1 MGPLHLHPH
10 TQPQPSEKER
20 KKKGRTLLA
29 SRGTALC
36 SGARTLISK
45 TDNRHPLRC
54 LGASDTQKCWKKKG
68 GHGKLSRVKNTRE
81 RERQRERDRDR
92 ERQRQRGREGDETDD
107 DDRQTETERD
117 RDRDREEGKVMR
129 ERKLLVYQYYLSIRI
144 FSLEDW

>member
-1 MGPLHLHPH
+1 MGPLHLHPD
-10 TQPQPSEKER
+10 TQPHPSDKER

-68 GHGKLSRVKNTRE
+68 RHGRLRVKNT
-81 RERQRERDRDR
+81 R
-92 ERQRQRGREGDETDD
+92 ERQRQRGREEDETDVD
-107 DDRQTETERD
+107 DKQTETERD
-117 RDRDREEGKVMR
+117 RDREEGR
-129 ERKLLVYQYYLSIRI
+129 R
-144 FSLEDW
+144 